1 MQQKDKQVL
10 SEMRPKI
17 HPTSYLGGLALAC
30 CTMTAMAGEGY
41 KLRQSPVGVFGGEM
55 AASLENPGFF
65 GTAALSHT
73 SIYKVVDGDG
83 NNISLP
89 ARNLPLPTSTLTRGA
104 VPDGTYAL
112 TVPAAA
118 IGFEQPQTQINILAG
133 YLTQSTYG
141 DGHIAFAMNLPLI
154 RQSRTFTATN
164 PAGTISPTPNPALPA
179 ALRGAISGV
188 ATAANAQVQAAV
200 ANTLASQN
208 ADTSGMGDT
217 ELSVVWIRQ
226 QDRLKIAAGA
236 SLFVPT
242 GNYNKDRGPN
252 PGFGNFY
259 TLRPGVAV
267 SYALNPNHG
276 SEVWDSGITVAGRLS
291 FGINSTNKDTNYRSG
306 NYVYAEAGIVKVMGN
321 WAIGSNVL
329 AVNQVTDDSGTG
341 APVGGNRYKTYAA
354 GPFISYKLPGK
365 EAGFN
370 LHFSQ
375 SFGSSNALVSRTLQL
390 RFIKAW

>member
-1 MQQKDKQVL
+1 MEQKHKTVL
-10 SEMRPKI
+10 
-17 HPTSYLGGLALAC
+17 HVGQALGGLALAC

-73 SIYKVVDGDG
+73 NIYKVVDGDG
-83 NNISLP
+83 NDISLP
-89 ARNLPLPTSTLTRGA
+89 ARNIPLPTGTVTRGA

-112 TVPAAA
+112 TMPAAA
-118 IGFEQPQTQINILAG
+118 IHFEQPQTQINILAG
-133 YLTQSTYG
+133 YLTQSTYNG
-141 DGHIAFAMNLPLI
+141 GHIAFAMNVPLI
-154 RQSRTFTATN
+154 RQSRSFTAVS
-164 PAGTISPTPNPALPA
+164 PEGTISPTPNPALPA
-179 ALRGAISGV
+179 ALRGAIGAV
-188 ATAANAQVQAAV
+188 AAAANAQVQAGV
-200 ANTLASQN
+200 ASTLASQN

-217 ELSVVWIRQ
+217 ELSMVWIRQ
-226 QDRLKIAAGA
+226 QERLKIAAGV

-267 SYALNPNHG
+267 SYSLNPHHG
-276 SEVWDSGITVAGRLS
+276 PEVWDSGVTIAGRLS
-291 FGINSTNKDTNYRSG
+291 FGMNSTNKDTNYRSG

-321 WAIGSNVL
+321 WAVGSNVL
-329 AVNQVTDDSGTG
+329 AINQVTDDSGTG
-341 APVGGNRYKTYAA
+341 AGAGTAAGGNRYKTYAA

-370 LHFSQ
+370 LHYSQ
-375 SFGSSNALVSRTLQL
+375 SFGSSNALMSRTLQL